1 MIKNYKVNNLV
12 KFNIVKLIDNNSKYI
27 GVFKLTDCLK
37 KSRDLNLD
45 LVEIGTKNNFSI
57 CKLLNYKKFKYLELK
72 KKNKIFKKN
81 SKGKINN
88 KKKIKEIKFHLF
100 ISKNDYFN
108 KLKFIKKFLEK
119 NLTVKATIIIKGRE
133 SLKFNIIKENV
144 NTIIKSVSDFGFITN
159 KPNLFKK
166 VIFLYFNSNNVK
178 NKKQKINFKENKNL

>member
-12 KFNIVKLIDNNSKYI
+12 KFNIVKLIDNNLKYI
-27 GVFKLTDCLK
+27 GIFKLIDCLK
-37 KSRDLNLD
+37 KSRDLNFD

-72 KKNKIFKKN
+72 KNNKIFKKN
-81 SKGKINN
+81 LKNKISNN

-100 ISKNDYFN
+100 ISKNDYLN

-119 NLTVKATIIIKGRE
+119 GLTVKATVIIKGRE

-144 NTIIKSVSDFGFITN
+144 NTIIKNISEFGFITN

-178 NKKQKINFKENKNL
+178 SKK